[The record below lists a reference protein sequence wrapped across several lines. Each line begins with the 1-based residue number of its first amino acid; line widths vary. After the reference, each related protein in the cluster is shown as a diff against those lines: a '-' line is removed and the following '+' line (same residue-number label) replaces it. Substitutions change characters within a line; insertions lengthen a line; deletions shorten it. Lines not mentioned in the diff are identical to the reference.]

1 MKRSQ
6 FIKGSG
12 LFLLGLGLANCD
24 SKPVSREE
32 LNSNSKELTIWWS
45 QGFYP
50 EETDQLVKIVAAWE
64 EKSQVPV
71 KLTLI
76 SNKDILH
83 QFKVAM
89 KQNNLP
95 DVFFSNIASTD
106 LIPILAW
113 QDLLTDVSEVIEPL
127 KNSYT
132 EEALKSVYY
141 LNKVANQLSYYALP
155 IFQSSIYIHY
165 WEDLLESINYSAKS
179 IPNDWNGF
187 WQFWERSQLSLRQKN
202 NSNIYAYGL
211 PMSLSWE
218 TFDIFEQFLEAYDVR
233 LLDENGGALLKDG
246 QVLKGVTAA
255 LEKYTSF
262 YIKHEVPPKAIN
274 WTDPNN
280 NINFLSRLSLMTVNP
295 TLSIPGSQTYD
306 REIYQNQLATIN
318 WPNKP
323 SGESMRYITQIAQ
336 VIIPK
341 TAKNQAIAK
350 NFLSHLAQPENL
362 EEYIRGS
369 QGRFF
374 PVMPE
379 LLKDP
384 FWQNSDDPHT
394 SIATKQFQKT
404 RLPYVTYNPGYTEV
418 RNQNIWSNAIK
429 QIIIE
434 GSPPQIVAREAIEQ
448 IEQILAD
455 WQ

>member
-6 FIKGSG
+6 FIKASG
-12 LFLLGLGLANCD
+12 LFLLGLGLANC
-24 SKPVSREE
+24 SSEQISLEE
-32 LNSNSKELTIWWS
+32 FNSHNKELTIWWS

-50 EETDQLVKIVAAWE
+50 EETDELVKILAAWE

-132 EEALKSVYY
+132 EAALK
-141 LNKVANQLSYYALP
+141 
-155 IFQSSIYIHY
+155 
-165 WEDLLESINYSAKS
+165 
-179 IPNDWNGF
+179 
-187 WQFWERSQLSLRQKN
+187 SLRQKN

-262 YIKHEVPPKAIN
+262 YIKNEVPPKAIN

-280 NINFLSRLSLMTVNP
+280 NINFLSRLSLMTVNS

-306 REIYQNQLATIN
+306 REIYQHQLATIN
-318 WPNKP
+318 WPDKP

-341 TAKNQAIAK
+341 TAKNQATAK

-379 LLKDP
+379 LLQDP

-394 SIATKQFQKT
+394 SIAAKQFQKT
-404 RLPYVTYNPGYTEV
+404 RLPYVTYNPAYTEV
-418 RNQNIWSNAIK
+418 QNQNIWSHAIK

-434 GSPPQIVAREAIEQ
+434 GLPPQTAAREAIEQ

>member
-6 FIKGSG
+6 FIRASS
-12 LFLLGLGLANCD
+12 LFLLGFGLANC
-24 SKPVSREE
+24 SSQGISIGEENSR
-32 LNSNSKELTIWWS
+32 NQELTIWWS

-50 EETDQLVKIVAAWE
+50 EETDELSKIVAAWE
-64 EKSQVPV
+64 KKSQVPV

-83 QFKVAM
+83 QFQIASKN
-89 KQNNLP
+89 NNLP
-95 DVFFSNIASTD
+95 DVFFSNIASID
-106 LIPILAW
+106 LIPVLAW
-113 QDLLTDVSEVIEPL
+113 QNLLTDVSQVIEPL
-127 KNSYT
+127 KSSYS
-132 EEALKSVYY
+132 EQALKSVYY
-141 LNKVANQLSYYALP
+141 ANKAVNKFSYYALP
-155 IFQSSIYIHY
+155 IFQSSTYVHY
-165 WEDLLESINYSAKS
+165 WEDLLESINESSAS
-179 IPNDWNGF
+179 IPQDWLGF
-187 WQFWERSQLSLRQKN
+187 WQFWERSELNLRKKN

-218 TFDIFEQFLEAYDVR
+218 TFNIFEQFLEAYNVR
-233 LLDENGGALLKDG
+233 LIDENGGSLLQDG
-246 QVLKGVTAA
+246 QVLPGVTAA
-255 LEKYTSF
+255 LDKYTSF
-262 YIKHEVPPKAIN
+262 YIKNEVPPKAIN

-295 TLSIPGSQTYD
+295 TLSIPGSQTHD
-306 REIYQNQLATIN
+306 REIYQHQLATIN
-318 WPNKP
+318 WPDKP

-341 TAKNQAIAK
+341 TAKNKAAAL
-350 NFLSHLAQPENL
+350 NFLSYLAQPQHL

-379 LLKDP
+379 LLQDP
-384 FWQNSDDPHT
+384 FWKNSENPHT
-394 SIATKQFQKT
+394 SAIIKQFEKT
-404 RLPYVTYNPGYTEV
+404 RLPYVSYNPAYTEV
-418 RNQNIWSNAIK
+418 QNQNIWTNAIK
-429 QIIIE
+429 KI
-434 GSPPQIVAREAIEQ
+434 IVAGLPPERAAAEAIEQ